1 MGRGIRENEM
11 ITGDNMRRLTF
22 KKRRIGL
29 LKKTMQLSLL
39 SQCEISLRI
48 FWKEDG
54 SLLEY
59 NSDRSPLNQHDAD
72 VLNHAKFT
80 NENFELAQ
88 TLE

>member
-59 NSDRSPLNQHDAD
+59 NSDRSPLNKHDAD

-80 NENFELAQ
+80 NENFELA
-88 TLE
+88 